1 MPAVS
6 AALETVLPVF
16 CVIGVGY
23 ALAGRRRIDVDTLA
37 ELALLVTSPALL
49 FSVLSGTSL
58 EASRWLS
65 LVGGTLWIAGGTA
78 LLALACRRALR
89 TGRGFVLPA
98 VFFNG
103 GNMGLACARLAF
115 GPQGLEAAAIVFVTI
130 AVLTALFGVWIAKG
144 RDGFSEALR
153 LPLLYA
159 SAGGLGLALTDTTL
173 PRLVMEPIEML
184 GAMAIPLML
193 LNLGL
198 QLRRLPV
205 RRLGVS
211 AVAVGVRMGG
221 GFAAALLF
229 VTLFDVGGIDRK
241 VLLLDSVMPAAV
253 INAVLAQRYGSEPA
267 LVASAIVLGTLAS
280 VGVIPLV
287 IAFLGG

>member
-1 MPAVS
+1 MIT
-6 AALETVLPVF
+6 ALSTVLPVF
-16 CVIGVGY
+16 CVIAIGY

-58 EASRWLS
+58 EASRWAA
-65 LVGGTLWIAGGTA
+65 LVGGTLWMAGGTA
-78 LLALACRRALR
+78 LLAIACMRALR
-89 TGRGFVLPA
+89 VGRGFALPA

-115 GPQGLEAAAIVFVTI
+115 GPEGLEAAAIVFVTI
-130 AVLTALFGVWIAKG
+130 AVLTSLFGVWIAKG
-144 RDGFSEALR
+144 RDGFTEALR

-159 SAGGLGLALTDTTL
+159 SAGGLGLAISDTRL

-198 QLRRLPV
+198 QLRRLSV
-205 RRLGVS
+205 RRLAPS
-211 AVAVGVRMGG
+211 LAAVGVRMGG
-221 GFAAALLF
+221 GFAFALSF
-229 VTLFDVGGIDRK
+229 VTLFGVGGIDRQ

-253 INAVLAQRYGSEPA
+253 INSVIAQRYGAEPA
-267 LVASAIVLGTLAS
+267 LVASAIVLGTLGS
-280 VGVIPLV
+280 VAVIPLV
-287 IAFLGG
+287 LTFLGA